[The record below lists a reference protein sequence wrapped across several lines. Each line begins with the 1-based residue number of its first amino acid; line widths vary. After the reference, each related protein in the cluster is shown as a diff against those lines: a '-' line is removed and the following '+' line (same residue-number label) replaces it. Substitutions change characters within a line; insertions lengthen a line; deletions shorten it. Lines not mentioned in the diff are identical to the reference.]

1 MKEKLQALLKSEGL
15 KSSQLAEILEINP
28 AGISHIL
35 AGRNRPG
42 FDLLQK
48 ILRRFPQINPDWLL
62 LDSEQMYRDSATST
76 SRVKTSATD
85 AAEPTLSGLFAS
97 VDSNSDPSS
106 KRPTV
111 SSTPIESPV
120 TTAPQTE
127 PPATNDSN
135 KEVERIVVLYTDG
148 TFKSFVPRMR

>member
-1 MKEKLQALLKSEGL
+1 MLKSEGL

-62 LDSEQMYRDSATST
+62 LDSEQMYRDSAAAT
-76 SRVKTSATD
+76 SRVKSSAT
-85 AAEPTLSGLFAS
+85 EPTLSGLFAS
-97 VDSNSDPSS
+97 VDSNSDRNPN
-106 KRPTV
+106 RPTV
-111 SSTPIESPV
+111 SSVPIEKIESP
-120 TTAPQTE
+120 TMTAPQSE
-127 PPATNDSN
+127 PHATTDSN

>member
-76 SRVKTSATD
+76 SRVKTSAAD
-85 AAEPTLSGLFAS
+85 AVEPTLSGLFAS

-111 SSTPIESPV
+111 SSAPIESPAM
-120 TTAPQTE
+120 TAPQSE
-127 PPATNDSN
+127 PHATNESN

-148 TFKSFVPRMR
+148 TFKSFIPRMR

>member
-62 LDSEQMYRDSATST
+62 LDSEQMYRNTAATFPAHT
-76 SRVKTSATD
+76 PPTT
-85 AAEPTLSGLFAS
+85 EPMLSGLFAS
-97 VDSNSDPSS
+97 DSTSNRQTPASTE
-106 KRPTV
+106 KIGCTPT
-111 SSTPIESPV
+111 STS
-120 TTAPQTE
+120 AE
-127 PPATNDSN
+127 PRETIVPGNGI
-135 KEVERIVVLYTDG
+135 ERIVVLYADG
-148 TFKSFVPRMR
+148 TFKSFVPTKR